1 MTGDFER
8 VLAFFRVKLDD
19 LQKAKSSPL
28 SESEIKEAVKTDP
41 FFGGLPDDALAKIIR
56 YLLSMYEISQDEGS
70 IITSECK
77 PWLTD
82 RKTRGDIDD
91 YYWPRLR
98 RYFLEKGVLP
108 PNVVSTLDTVT
119 DGILDCCGNPA
130 EDGPWNYRGM
140 VIGHVQSGKTTNYSG
155 LITKA
160 ADAGYKVIFLL
171 AGITNS
177 LRSQTQQRIDDYFI
191 GRKSVFNAAAQAEL
205 EILKFSEQG
214 PIRWPDFGT
223 TREQD
228 FNKNMVAGETVLAS
242 LKVPKI
248 FVLKKNKSVLENLN
262 TWIAAQARGSQID
275 EPVLVIDDEAD
286 NASINTSKDPN
297 RTTTINK
304 LIRELMEKFSRSS
317 YVGYTATPFA
327 NIFIEPDST
336 QNMKEADLFP
346 RNFIKALSPPKNYS
360 GATRIFA
367 DDGDLGLRT
376 LSIVDD
382 YEDILPLKH
391 KKSDDLP
398 ILPPSLDY
406 AVRVFVLARAIRFL
420 RGNGSKHCTMMINV
434 SRFNDMQEKV
444 HGLVYDYL
452 ETLKSAIAV
461 AAMARDPFNDPHLED
476 LRDTFN
482 EEYYDL
488 TLNEPDAET
497 GEYQDID
504 FDDLLPV
511 LKNSSSSIG
520 VQTVN
525 MRGGALDYEKQKESG
540 LHVIA
545 IGGLALSRGL
555 TLEGLVTTYL
565 LRNVGASDTL
575 MQMARWFGY
584 RLGYEDLCRIFMPE
598 GAVDH
603 YREIDIAI
611 EELRAEVNYMDQS
624 NQSPYEFGL
633 KVRQSPTGIRITA
646 ANKMRSATE
655 LQLAPDFSGRYVQG
669 HAIYNSDRKNK
680 EHISL
685 ISDFLA
691 GLGTPTED
699 TKTGQP
705 YWKGV
710 LGADIVDL
718 LGGFR
723 FPEKVYS
730 MVHLNG
736 KKSLLGEY
744 IRDRATSELSE
755 WDVTITARQNPA
767 DGIAPVKDLVKGYI
781 FNPSERSKMTVESG
795 MLRFSGTS
803 NKVGDQDAPQLGLSA
818 EEIER
823 ATAEHVSYRG
833 DKTHRYSKVRKRPL
847 LIIFVVGINN
857 SGQTADGDLIR
868 VKDYALSFGLCLPTT
883 RKPIREQTYQVNP
896 VFRASMQS
904 PYDDEDE
911 EADDVVEGD
920 V

>member
-19 LQKAKSSPL
+19 LQKVKSTPL
-28 SESEIKEAVKTDP
+28 SETEIADAVRSDQ
-41 FFGGLPDDALAKIIR
+41 FFGGLPEEELSKIIR

-82 RKTRGDIDD
+82 RKTKDDIDE

-205 EILKFSEQG
+205 EILKFSEHG

-228 FNKNMVAGETVLAS
+228 FNKNRVAGETVLAS

-262 TWIAAQARGSQID
+262 IWITAQARGAQIN

-367 DDGDLGLRT
+367 GDGDLGART
-376 LSIVDD
+376 LSIVED
-382 YEDILPLKH
+382 YVDILPLKH

-398 ILPPSLDY
+398 ILPPSLYY
-406 AVRVFVLARAIRFL
+406 AVRCFVLARAVRFL
-420 RGNGSKHCTMMINV
+420 RNNGNKHCTMMINV

-461 AAMARDPFNDPHLED
+461 SALARSPFDDEHLKD
-476 LRDTFN
+476 LRDTF
-482 EEYYDL
+482 EDEYYDL
-488 TLNEPDAET
+488 TLNEPDSQT
-497 GEYQDID
+497 GEYSSIF
-504 FDDLLPV
+504 FDDLLPI

-520 VQTVN
+520 VLTVN

-540 LHVIA
+540 YHVIA

-584 RLGYEDLCRIFMPE
+584 RPGYEDICRIFMPE
-598 GAVDH
+598 GAIDH

-624 NQSPYEFGL
+624 NQTPYEFGL

-669 HAIYNSDRKNK
+669 HAIYNSNQRNK
-680 EHISL
+680 EHVSL
-685 ISDFLA
+685 LTEFLNSLGQETVKTKR
-691 GLGTPTED
+691 GL
-699 TKTGQP
+699 P

-710 LGADIVDL
+710 PGREVVDIL
-718 LGGFR
+718 AGFR

-744 IRDRATSELSE
+744 IRDRASSELSE
-755 WDVTITARQNPA
+755 WDVTVTARRSPVEGITPVTDFV
-767 DGIAPVKDLVKGYI
+767 DGYVL
-781 FNPSERSKMTVESG
+781 NPSERSKMVVEGS

-803 NKVGDQDAPQLGLSA
+803 NKVGDQDAPRLGLTD
-818 EEIER
+818 EEIRKADGE
-823 ATAEHVSYRG
+823 EKLYPG
-833 DKTHRYSKVRKRPL
+833 DKTNRYSRVRKRPL
-847 LIIFVVGINN
+847 LIIFVVGIKSGEKAQAN
-857 SGQTADGDLIR
+857 SID
-868 VKDYALSFGLCLPTT
+868 VKDYAVSLGFCLPTT
-883 RKPIREQTYQVNP
+883 RKPIRAQTYQVNQ
-896 VFRASMQS
+896 VFRDSMQS

-911 EADDVVEGD
+911 EADEVVEGD

>member
-1 MTGDFER
+1 MTSDFER
-8 VLAFFRVKLDD
+8 FLAFFRVKLDD
-19 LQKAKSSPL
+19 LQKTKNTPL
-28 SESEIKEAVKTDP
+28 SESEIKEAVNSDP
-41 FFGGLPDDALAKIIR
+41 FLGHLPNEVLQKITR

-205 EILKFSEQG
+205 EILKFSEEG
-214 PIRWPDFGT
+214 AIRWPDFGT

-228 FNKNMVAGETVLAS
+228 FNKNLVAGETVLAS

-262 TWIAAQARGSQID
+262 LWIAAQARGTQID

-286 NASINTSKDPN
+286 NASINTQKDPN
-297 RTTTINK
+297 RTTTINR

-360 GATRIFA
+360 GATRIFS
-367 DDGDLGLRT
+367 DEGDLGARAVVV
-376 LSIVDD
+376 VDD

-391 KKSDDLP
+391 RKSDDLP
-398 ILPPSLDY
+398 ILPTSLYY
-406 AVRVFVLARAIRFL
+406 AVRCFVLARAVRFL
-420 RGNGSKHCTMMINV
+420 RGNGNQHCTMMINV

-444 HGLVYDYL
+444 HGHVYDYL
-452 ETLKSAIAV
+452 ESLKSAIAV
-461 AAMARDPFNDPHLED
+461 SALARQPFDDEHLVD

-488 TLNEPDAET
+488 PLDETRREEEPSIHISFE
-497 GEYQDID
+497 
-504 FDDLLPV
+504 DLLPV
-511 LKNSSSSIG
+511 LKNSSASIG

-525 MRGGALDYEKQKESG
+525 MRGGALDYEKQKDSG
-540 LHVIA
+540 FHVIA

-584 RLGYEDLCRIFMPE
+584 RPGYEKLCRMFMPE
-598 GAVDH
+598 GAIDH

-669 HAIYNSDRKNK
+669 HAIFNSDRKNR
-680 EHISL
+680 EHIAL

-691 GLGTPTED
+691 NQGPPTE
-699 TKTGQP
+699 KTDKGQP

-710 LGADIVDL
+710 DGADIVDL
-718 LGGFR
+718 LGEFR

-736 KKSLLGEY
+736 RKSLLGEY
-744 IRDRATSELSE
+744 IRDRASSELSA
-755 WDVTITARQNPA
+755 WDVTVTARRNPA
-767 DGIAPVKDLVKGYI
+767 AGFAPVPDLVDGYV
-781 FNPSERSKMTVESG
+781 FHPSERSKMTVESG
-795 MLRFSGTS
+795 MLRFSGAS
-803 NKVGDQDAPQLGLSA
+803 NKVGDQDAPQLGLTPD
-818 EEIER
+818 EIER
-823 ATAEHVSYRG
+823 ANSEHVSYRG
-833 DKTHRYSKVRKRPL
+833 DKTNRYSKVRTRPL
-847 LIIFVVGINN
+847 LIIFVVGINA
-857 SGQTADGDLIR
+857 SGKTENGDSIN
-868 VKDYALSFGLCLPTT
+868 VKDYALSLGLCLPTT

>member
-1 MTGDFER
+1 MTEDFESF
-8 VLAFFRVKLDD
+8 LAFFRVELDKMQTRKGSQ
-19 LQKAKSSPL
+19 LT
-28 SESEIKEAVKTDP
+28 ESEIASCVTTSP
-41 FFGGLPDDALAKIIR
+41 FAGLVPDDVLNRIVR
-56 YLLSMYEISQDEGS
+56 HLLSIYEISQDVGS
-70 IITSECK
+70 LITSECK
-77 PWLTD
+77 PWLTN
-82 RKTRGDIDD
+82 RKTSGDIDD

-98 RYFLEKGVLP
+98 RYFLEKEILP

-130 EDGPWNYRGM
+130 EEDSWKFRGM

-177 LRSQTQQRIDDYFI
+177 LRSQTQQRIDEYFI
-191 GRKSVFNAAAQAEL
+191 GRKSVFNAAAQARL
-205 EILKFSEQG
+205 EILDFSEKG
-214 PIRWPDFGT
+214 AIRWPDFGT
-223 TREQD
+223 TRERD
-228 FNKNMVAGETVLAS
+228 FDKNSVAAETVLAS

-262 TWIAAQARGSQID
+262 VWIAAQSRGTQIK

-286 NASINTSKDPN
+286 NASINTQKDPN
-297 RTTTINK
+297 RTTTINR

-336 QNMKEADLFP
+336 QNMRESDLFP

-360 GATRIFA
+360 GATRIFSE
-367 DDGDLGLRT
+367 DGDLAAR
-376 LSIVDD
+376 SVIKVDD
-382 YEDILPLKH
+382 YEDIFPLKH

-398 ILPPSLDY
+398 ILPPSLY
-406 AVRVFVLARAIRFL
+406 CAVRCFVLARAVRFL
-420 RGNGSKHCTMMINV
+420 RGNGDKHCTMMINV

-444 HGLVYDYL
+444 HGHVYDYL

-461 AAMARDPFNDPHLED
+461 SALSRNPYTDEHIVE

-482 EEYYDL
+482 EEYHDL
-488 TLNEPDAET
+488 PLDENEREDVASPGISFE
-497 GEYQDID
+497 
-504 FDDLLPV
+504 DLLPV
-511 LKNSSSSIG
+511 LKNSSASIG
-520 VQTVN
+520 AQTVN
-525 MRGGALDYEKQKESG
+525 MRGGALDYEKQKDSG

-584 RLGYEDLCRIFMPE
+584 RPGYEMLCRIFMPE

-624 NQSPYEFGL
+624 NQTPYDFGL

-669 HAIYNSDRKNK
+669 HAIYNSDQRNK
-680 EHISL
+680 EHVAL
-685 ISDFLA
+685 LRNFLGHLGKETRKTKR
-691 GLGTPTED
+691 GL
-699 TKTGQP
+699 P
-705 YWKGV
+705 YWEGV
-710 LGADIVDL
+710 KGADIVDIL
-718 LGGFR
+718 AGFR

-736 KKSLLGEY
+736 RKSLLGEY
-744 IRDRATSELSE
+744 IRDRAGSELSE
-755 WDVTITARQNPA
+755 WDVTVTARRSPVE
-767 DGIAPVKDLVKGYI
+767 GIAPVNNLVEGYS
-781 FNPSERSKMTVESG
+781 FNPSERSKMTVEGS

-803 NKVGDQDAPQLGLSA
+803 NKVGDQDAPRLGLTD
-818 EEIER
+818 EEIRRADALER
-823 ATAEHVSYRG
+823 SYAG
-833 DKTHRYSKVRKRPL
+833 DKTNRYSRIRKRPL
-847 LIIFVVGINN
+847 LIIFVVGIK
-857 SGQTADGDLIR
+857 SEAGEKGGTID
-868 VKDYALSFGLCLPTT
+868 VKDFAVSLGFCLPTT
-883 RKPIREQTYQVNP
+883 RKPIRAQTYQVNQ
-896 VFRASMQS
+896 VFRDSMQS

-911 EADDVVEGD
+911 EADEVVEGD